1 MRNILMKRQNLKK
14 ARKDAR
20 EYVIERH
27 RLITYIS
34 FNKNYGYYHNEFAGN
49 GDVDFGNLQ
58 LIYPK
63 IENQESDNRIN
74 NTKATT
80 DTKISGS
87 TVGTQVL
94 NKNEYQNKYLY
105 SQLGENGKI
114 IYEKLYEN
122 KENLKTGTYTIQFGN
137 TFYDILSQENG
148 SDKLQEEYQT
158 AIEAFTYD
166 NPDVFYIDV
175 TKMYINI
182 ETIQKIFST
191 KYNVYINSAKDPT
204 YLLDGFTSK
213 EQIDQCESQVI
224 AVKNQ
229 ILNQIAGKNDIE
241 KMRYIHDYLV
251 DTIEYDQTFGE
262 KNIYNIYGALVS
274 KTCVCEGYAKA
285 SQYLLNEAGLENII
299 ITGTATNSDGKTENH
314 AWNYVNIDEKWYAID
329 TTWDDPIIV
338 GGGKLTNT
346 IRYRYFLKGSS
357 TMNKNHFISTK
368 FTSGGQDFEFP
379 KLSITDY
386 NI

>member
-1 MRNILMKRQNLKK
+1 MKKENGFIKFLLVLIVI
-14 ARKDAR
+14 ALAGIIMLFG
-20 EYVIERH
+20 YVM
-27 RLITYIS
+27 Y
-34 FNKNYGYYHNEFAGN
+34 NEFVGN

-137 TFYDILSQENG
+137 AFYDILSQENG

-241 KMRYIHDYLV
+241 KMKYIHDYLV

>member
-1 MRNILMKRQNLKK
+1 MKKENGFIKFLLVLIVI
-14 ARKDAR
+14 ALAGIIMLFG
-20 EYVIERH
+20 YVM
-27 RLITYIS
+27 Y
-34 FNKNYGYYHNEFAGN
+34 NEFAGN
-49 GDVDFGNLQ
+49 GDGDFGNLQ

-63 IENQESDNRIN
+63 IENQESDNRVN

-94 NKNEYQNKYLY
+94 TKNEYQNKYLY

>member
-1 MRNILMKRQNLKK
+1 MKKENGFIKFLLVLIVI
-14 ARKDAR
+14 ALAGIIMLFG
-20 EYVIERH
+20 YVM
-27 RLITYIS
+27 Y
-34 FNKNYGYYHNEFAGN
+34 NEFAGN

-80 DTKISGS
+80 DTKINGS

-137 TFYDILSQENG
+137 AFYDILSQENG

>member
-1 MRNILMKRQNLKK
+1 MKTI
-14 ARKDAR
+14 
-20 EYVIERH
+20 YVKIDGMHCSHCETTIRAS
-27 RLITYIS
+27 L
-34 FNKNYGYYHNEFAGN
+34 
-49 GDVDFGNLQ
+49 L
-58 LIYPK
+58 K
-63 IENQESDNRIN
+63 IENIKSVEFEKNIAIIN
-74 NTKATT
+74 YTGEIEKYEIIRNVIK
-80 DTKISGS
+80 SGYV
-87 TVGTQVL
+87 T
-94 NKNEYQNKYLY
+94 KNEYI
-105 SQLGENGKI
+105 SDD
-114 IYEKLYEN
+114 

-137 TFYDILSQENG
+137 AFYDILSQENG

-251 DTIEYDQTFGE
+251 DTIEYDQKFVE

-379 KLSITDY
+379 ELSITDY

>member
-1 MRNILMKRQNLKK
+1 MKKK
-14 ARKDAR
+14 NGFIKFLLVLIVIALAGIIMLFG
-20 EYVIERH
+20 YVM
-27 RLITYIS
+27 Y
-34 FNKNYGYYHNEFAGN
+34 NEFVGN

-379 KLSITDY
+379 ELSITDY

>member
-1 MRNILMKRQNLKK
+1 MKKENGFIKFLLVLIVI
-14 ARKDAR
+14 ALAGIIMLFG
-20 EYVIERH
+20 YVM
-27 RLITYIS
+27 Y
-34 FNKNYGYYHNEFAGN
+34 NEFAGN
-49 GDVDFGNLQ
+49 GDVDFLNLQ

-80 DTKISGS
+80 DTKINGS

-137 TFYDILSQENG
+137 AFYDILSQENG

-368 FTSGGQDFEFP
+368 FTSDGQDFKFP
-379 KLSITDY
+379 ELSITDY

>member
-1 MRNILMKRQNLKK
+1 MKKENGFIKFLLVLIVI
-14 ARKDAR
+14 ALAGIIMLFG
-20 EYVIERH
+20 YVM
-27 RLITYIS
+27 Y
-34 FNKNYGYYHNEFAGN
+34 NEFAGN

-94 NKNEYQNKYLY
+94 TKNEYQNKYLY

-137 TFYDILSQENG
+137 AFYDILSQENG

-175 TKMYINI
+175 TKMYINR

-191 KYNVYINSAKDPT
+191 KCNVYINSAKDPT

-229 ILNQIAGKNDIE
+229 ILNQIAEKNDIE

-379 KLSITDY
+379 ELSITDY

>member
-1 MRNILMKRQNLKK
+1 MKKENGFIKFLLVLIVI
-14 ARKDAR
+14 ALAGIIMLFG
-20 EYVIERH
+20 YVM
-27 RLITYIS
+27 Y
-34 FNKNYGYYHNEFAGN
+34 NEFAGN

-94 NKNEYQNKYLY
+94 TKNEYQNKYLY

-122 KENLKTGTYTIQFGN
+122 KENLKTGTYTIRFGN
-137 TFYDILSQENG
+137 AFYDILSQENG

-251 DTIEYDQTFGE
+251 DTIEYDQKFVE

-379 KLSITDY
+379 ELSITDY

>member
-1 MRNILMKRQNLKK
+1 MKKENGFIKFLLVLIVI
-14 ARKDAR
+14 ALAGIIMLFG
-20 EYVIERH
+20 YVM
-27 RLITYIS
+27 Y
-34 FNKNYGYYHNEFAGN
+34 NEFAGN

-94 NKNEYQNKYLY
+94 TKNEYQNKYLY

-137 TFYDILSQENG
+137 AFYDILSQENG

-262 KNIYNIYGALVS
+262 KNIYNIYGALVL

-379 KLSITDY
+379 ELSITDY

>member
-1 MRNILMKRQNLKK
+1 MKKENGFIKFLLVLIVI
-14 ARKDAR
+14 ALAGIIMLFG
-20 EYVIERH
+20 YVM
-27 RLITYIS
+27 Y
-34 FNKNYGYYHNEFAGN
+34 NEFAGN

-94 NKNEYQNKYLY
+94 TKNEYQNKYLY

-122 KENLKTGTYTIQFGN
+122 KENLKTGTYTIRFGN
-137 TFYDILSQENG
+137 AFYDILSQENG

-251 DTIEYDQTFGE
+251 DTIEYDQKFVE

>member
-1 MRNILMKRQNLKK
+1 MKKENGFIKFLLVLIVI
-14 ARKDAR
+14 ALAGIIMLFG
-20 EYVIERH
+20 YVM
-27 RLITYIS
+27 Y
-34 FNKNYGYYHNEFAGN
+34 NEFAGN

-137 TFYDILSQENG
+137 AFYDILSQENG

-338 GGGKLTNT
+338 GEGKLTNT

>member
-1 MRNILMKRQNLKK
+1 MKKENGFIKFLLVLIVI
-14 ARKDAR
+14 ALAGIIMLFG
-20 EYVIERH
+20 YVM
-27 RLITYIS
+27 Y
-34 FNKNYGYYHNEFAGN
+34 NEFAGN

-80 DTKISGS
+80 DTKINGS

-137 TFYDILSQENG
+137 AFYDILSQENG

-251 DTIEYDQTFGE
+251 DTIEYDQTFVE

-274 KTCVCEGYAKA
+274 KICVCEGYAKA
-285 SQYLLNEAGLENII
+285 SQYLLNEAGLENVI

>member
-1 MRNILMKRQNLKK
+1 MKKENGFIKFLLLLIVI
-14 ARKDAR
+14 ALAGIIMLFG
-20 EYVIERH
+20 YVM
-27 RLITYIS
+27 Y
-34 FNKNYGYYHNEFAGN
+34 NEFAGN

-80 DTKISGS
+80 DTKINGS

-137 TFYDILSQENG
+137 AFYDILSQENG

-251 DTIEYDQTFGE
+251 DTIEYDQKFVE

-338 GGGKLTNT
+338 GEGKLTNT

>member
-1 MRNILMKRQNLKK
+1 MKKENGFIKFLLVLIVI
-14 ARKDAR
+14 ALAGIIMLFG
-20 EYVIERH
+20 YVM
-27 RLITYIS
+27 Y
-34 FNKNYGYYHNEFAGN
+34 NEFVGN

-368 FTSGGQDFEFP
+368 FTPGGQDFEFP
-379 KLSITDY
+379 ELSITDY

>member
-1 MRNILMKRQNLKK
+1 MKKENGFIKFLLVLIVI
-14 ARKDAR
+14 ALAGIIMLFG
-20 EYVIERH
+20 YVM
-27 RLITYIS
+27 Y
-34 FNKNYGYYHNEFAGN
+34 NEFAGN

-80 DTKISGS
+80 DTKINGS

-137 TFYDILSQENG
+137 AFYDILSQENG

-251 DTIEYDQTFGE
+251 DTIEYDQTFVE

-285 SQYLLNEAGLENII
+285 SQYLLNEAGLENVI

-314 AWNYVNIDEKWYAID
+314 AWNYVNINEKWYAID

-368 FTSGGQDFEFP
+368 FTSDGQDFEFP
-379 KLSITDY
+379 ELSITDY

>member
-1 MRNILMKRQNLKK
+1 MKKENGFIKFLLVLIVI
-14 ARKDAR
+14 ALAGIIMLFG
-20 EYVIERH
+20 YVM
-27 RLITYIS
+27 Y
-34 FNKNYGYYHNEFAGN
+34 NEFAGN

-87 TVGTQVL
+87 TVGTQVST
-94 NKNEYQNKYLY
+94 KNGYQNKYLY

-137 TFYDILSQENG
+137 AFYDILSQENG

-251 DTIEYDQTFGE
+251 DTIEYDQKFVE

-299 ITGTATNSDGKTENH
+299 ITGTATNSDGKKENH

>member
-1 MRNILMKRQNLKK
+1 MKKENGFIKFLLVLIVI
-14 ARKDAR
+14 ALAGIIMLFG
-20 EYVIERH
+20 YVM
-27 RLITYIS
+27 Y
-34 FNKNYGYYHNEFAGN
+34 NEFAGN

-63 IENQESDNRIN
+63 IENQESDNRVN

-87 TVGTQVL
+87 TVGTQVST
-94 NKNEYQNKYLY
+94 KNEYQNKYLY

-137 TFYDILSQENG
+137 AFYDILSQENG

>member
-1 MRNILMKRQNLKK
+1 MKKENGFIKFLLVLIVI
-14 ARKDAR
+14 ALAGIIMLFG
-20 EYVIERH
+20 YVM
-27 RLITYIS
+27 Y
-34 FNKNYGYYHNEFAGN
+34 NEFAGN

-137 TFYDILSQENG
+137 AFYDILSQENG

-251 DTIEYDQTFGE
+251 DTIEYDQTFVE

-379 KLSITDY
+379 ELSITDY

>member
-1 MRNILMKRQNLKK
+1 MKKENGFIKFLLVLIVI
-14 ARKDAR
+14 ALAGIIMLFG
-20 EYVIERH
+20 YVM
-27 RLITYIS
+27 Y
-34 FNKNYGYYHNEFAGN
+34 NEFAGN

-94 NKNEYQNKYLY
+94 TKNEYQNKYLY

-379 KLSITDY
+379 ELSITDY

>member
-1 MRNILMKRQNLKK
+1 MKKENGFIKFLLVLIVI
-14 ARKDAR
+14 ALAGIIMLFG
-20 EYVIERH
+20 YVM
-27 RLITYIS
+27 Y
-34 FNKNYGYYHNEFAGN
+34 NEFAGN

-94 NKNEYQNKYLY
+94 TKNEYQNKYLY

-137 TFYDILSQENG
+137 AFYDILSQENG

-213 EQIDQCESQVI
+213 EQIDQSESQVI

-251 DTIEYDQTFGE
+251 DTIEYDQKFVE

-379 KLSITDY
+379 ELSITDY

>member
-1 MRNILMKRQNLKK
+1 MKKENGFIKFLLLLIVI
-14 ARKDAR
+14 ALAGIIMLFG
-20 EYVIERH
+20 YVM
-27 RLITYIS
+27 Y
-34 FNKNYGYYHNEFAGN
+34 NEFAGN

-80 DTKISGS
+80 DTKINGS

-137 TFYDILSQENG
+137 AFYDILSQENG

-251 DTIEYDQTFGE
+251 DTIEYDQTFVE

-285 SQYLLNEAGLENII
+285 SQYLLNEAGLENVI

-368 FTSGGQDFEFP
+368 FTSDGQDFEFP
-379 KLSITDY
+379 ELSITDY

>member
-1 MRNILMKRQNLKK
+1 MKKENGFIKFLLLLIVI
-14 ARKDAR
+14 ALAGIIMLFG
-20 EYVIERH
+20 YVM
-27 RLITYIS
+27 Y
-34 FNKNYGYYHNEFAGN
+34 NEFAGN

-80 DTKISGS
+80 DTKINGS

-137 TFYDILSQENG
+137 AFYDILSQENG

-251 DTIEYDQTFGE
+251 DTIEYDQTFVE

>member
-1 MRNILMKRQNLKK
+1 MKKENGFIKFLLVLIVI
-14 ARKDAR
+14 ALAGIIMLFG
-20 EYVIERH
+20 YVM
-27 RLITYIS
+27 Y
-34 FNKNYGYYHNEFAGN
+34 NEFAGN

-80 DTKISGS
+80 DTKINGS

-122 KENLKTGTYTIQFGN
+122 KENLKTGTYTIQFEN

-204 YLLDGFTSK
+204 YLLDGFASK

-379 KLSITDY
+379 ELSITDY

>member
-1 MRNILMKRQNLKK
+1 MKKENGFIKFLLVLIVI
-14 ARKDAR
+14 ALAGIIMLFG
-20 EYVIERH
+20 YVM
-27 RLITYIS
+27 Y
-34 FNKNYGYYHNEFAGN
+34 NEFAGN

-94 NKNEYQNKYLY
+94 TKNGYQNKYLY

-213 EQIDQCESQVI
+213 EQVEQCESQVM

-241 KMRYIHDYLV
+241 KMKYIHDYLV
-251 DTIEYDQTFGE
+251 DTIEYDQTFAE

-285 SQYLLNEAGLENII
+285 LQYLLNEAELENII

-314 AWNYVNIDEKWYAID
+314 AWNYVNINEKWYAID

>member
-1 MRNILMKRQNLKK
+1 MKKENGFIKFLLVLIVI
-14 ARKDAR
+14 ALSGIIMLFG
-20 EYVIERH
+20 YVM
-27 RLITYIS
+27 Y
-34 FNKNYGYYHNEFAGN
+34 NEFTGKSN
-49 GDVDFGNLQ
+49 DVIFGNLES
-58 LIYPK
+58 IYSK
-63 IENQESDNRIN
+63 RENQGAN
-74 NTKATT
+74 NKV
-80 DTKISGS
+80 DTKLTSDTKLS
-87 TVGTQVL
+87 VDTSNTQLVQ
-94 NKNEYQNKYLY
+94 NKEYQNKYLY
-105 SQLGENGKI
+105 KQLGDDEKI
-114 IYEKLYEN
+114 IYEKLYDN
-122 KENLKTGTYTIQFGN
+122 KEKLKTGTYKIEFGN
-137 TFYDILSQENG
+137 IFYDLLSQENG

-213 EQIDQCESQVI
+213 EQIDQSESQVI

-251 DTIEYDQTFGE
+251 DTIEYDQTFAE

-314 AWNYVNIDEKWYAID
+314 AWNYVNINEKWYAID

-346 IRYRYFLKGSS
+346 IRYRYFLKGSN
-357 TMNKNHFISTK
+357 TMNKNHYMSAK
-368 FTSGGQDFEFP
+368 FTEEGQDFEFP
-379 KLSITDY
+379 ELSIIDY

>member
-1 MRNILMKRQNLKK
+1 MKKENGFIKFLLVLIVI
-14 ARKDAR
+14 ALAGIIMLFG
-20 EYVIERH
+20 YVM
-27 RLITYIS
+27 Y
-34 FNKNYGYYHNEFAGN
+34 NEFAGN

-74 NTKATT
+74 NTKTTT

-94 NKNEYQNKYLY
+94 TKNEYQNKYLY

-137 TFYDILSQENG
+137 AFYDILSQENG

-251 DTIEYDQTFGE
+251 DTIEYDQKFVE

-314 AWNYVNIDEKWYAID
+314 AWNYVQIEDNWYAID
-329 TTWDDPIIV
+329 CTWDDPIIV

>member
-1 MRNILMKRQNLKK
+1 MKKENGFIKFLLLLIVI
-14 ARKDAR
+14 ALAGIIMLFG
-20 EYVIERH
+20 YVM
-27 RLITYIS
+27 Y
-34 FNKNYGYYHNEFAGN
+34 NEFAGN

-80 DTKISGS
+80 DTKINGS

-122 KENLKTGTYTIQFGN
+122 KENLKTGTYTIQFEN
-137 TFYDILSQENG
+137 AFYDILSQENG

-251 DTIEYDQTFGE
+251 DTIEYDQTFVE

-285 SQYLLNEAGLENII
+285 SQYLLNEAGLENVI

>member
-1 MRNILMKRQNLKK
+1 MKKENGFIKFLLVLIVI
-14 ARKDAR
+14 ALAGIIMLFG
-20 EYVIERH
+20 YVM
-27 RLITYIS
+27 Y
-34 FNKNYGYYHNEFAGN
+34 NEFAGN

-80 DTKISGS
+80 DTKINGS

-122 KENLKTGTYTIQFGN
+122 KENLKTGTYTIQYGN
-137 TFYDILSQENG
+137 AFYDILSQENG

-251 DTIEYDQTFGE
+251 DTIEYDQKFVE

>member
-1 MRNILMKRQNLKK
+1 MKKENGFIKFLLLLIVI
-14 ARKDAR
+14 ALAGIIMLFG
-20 EYVIERH
+20 YVM
-27 RLITYIS
+27 Y
-34 FNKNYGYYHNEFAGN
+34 NEFAGN

-80 DTKISGS
+80 DTKINGS
-87 TVGTQVL
+87 TVGPQVL

-137 TFYDILSQENG
+137 AFYDILSQENG

>member
-1 MRNILMKRQNLKK
+1 MKKENGFIKFLLVLIVI
-14 ARKDAR
+14 ALAGIIMLFG
-20 EYVIERH
+20 YVM
-27 RLITYIS
+27 Y
-34 FNKNYGYYHNEFAGN
+34 NEFAGN

-63 IENQESDNRIN
+63 IEKQESDNRIN

-80 DTKISGS
+80 DTKINGS

-137 TFYDILSQENG
+137 AFYDILSQENG

-251 DTIEYDQTFGE
+251 DTIEYDQTFVE

-285 SQYLLNEAGLENII
+285 SQYLLNEAGLENVI

>member
-1 MRNILMKRQNLKK
+1 MKKENGFIKFLLLLIVI
-14 ARKDAR
+14 ALAGIIMLFG
-20 EYVIERH
+20 YVM
-27 RLITYIS
+27 Y
-34 FNKNYGYYHNEFAGN
+34 NEFAGN

-80 DTKISGS
+80 DTKINGS

-137 TFYDILSQENG
+137 AFYDILSQENG

>member
-1 MRNILMKRQNLKK
+1 MKKENGFIKFLLVLIVI
-14 ARKDAR
+14 ALAGIIMLFG
-20 EYVIERH
+20 YVM
-27 RLITYIS
+27 Y
-34 FNKNYGYYHNEFAGN
+34 NEFAGN

-63 IENQESDNRIN
+63 IENQESDNRVN

-87 TVGTQVL
+87 TVGTQVST
-94 NKNEYQNKYLY
+94 KNGYQNKYLY

-137 TFYDILSQENG
+137 AFYDILSQENG

-213 EQIDQCESQVI
+213 EQIDQSESQVI

-241 KMRYIHDYLV
+241 KMKYIHDYLV
-251 DTIEYDQTFGE
+251 DTIEYDQTFAE

-338 GGGKLTNT
+338 GEGKLTNT

>member
-1 MRNILMKRQNLKK
+1 MKKENGFIKFLLVLIVI
-14 ARKDAR
+14 ALAGIIMLFG
-20 EYVIERH
+20 YVM
-27 RLITYIS
+27 Y
-34 FNKNYGYYHNEFAGN
+34 NEFAGN

-137 TFYDILSQENG
+137 AFYDILSQENG

-251 DTIEYDQTFGE
+251 DTIEYDQKFVE

-314 AWNYVNIDEKWYAID
+314 AWNHVNIDEKWYAID

-379 KLSITDY
+379 ELSITDY

>member
-1 MRNILMKRQNLKK
+1 MKKENGFIKFLLVLIVI
-14 ARKDAR
+14 ALAGIIMLFG
-20 EYVIERH
+20 YVM
-27 RLITYIS
+27 Y
-34 FNKNYGYYHNEFAGN
+34 NEFAGN

-94 NKNEYQNKYLY
+94 TKNEYQNKYLY

-137 TFYDILSQENG
+137 AFYDILSQENG

-251 DTIEYDQTFGE
+251 DTIEYDQKFVE

-357 TMNKNHFISTK
+357 TINKNHFISTK

-379 KLSITDY
+379 ELSITYY

>member
-1 MRNILMKRQNLKK
+1 MKKENGFIKFLLVLIVI
-14 ARKDAR
+14 ALAGIIMLFG
-20 EYVIERH
+20 YVM
-27 RLITYIS
+27 Y
-34 FNKNYGYYHNEFAGN
+34 NEFAGN

-80 DTKISGS
+80 DTKINGS

-137 TFYDILSQENG
+137 AFYDVLSQENG

>member
-1 MRNILMKRQNLKK
+1 MKKENGFIKFLLVLIVI
-14 ARKDAR
+14 ALAGIIMLFG
-20 EYVIERH
+20 YVM
-27 RLITYIS
+27 Y
-34 FNKNYGYYHNEFAGN
+34 NEFAGN

-94 NKNEYQNKYLY
+94 TKNEYQNKYLY

-137 TFYDILSQENG
+137 AFYDILSQENG

-251 DTIEYDQTFGE
+251 DTIEYDQKFVE

-338 GGGKLTNT
+338 GEGKLTNT